1 MKKINRLSLV
11 LFILLITH
19 EGFSQFVGIGN
30 TNPQFLLDLSGRMR
44 IRGGADNNNSA
55 GLWLSGTGSD
65 SAFEKIFMGMQT
77 DSTAGFY
84 SNKLGVG
91 WGFLFDARNGS
102 VGLGNSNP
110 SYPLSFADNAGGKIS
125 LFRDGAG
132 DYYGLGI
139 GSGVM
144 QLMSSNSS
152 TSIVFGYGRSNN
164 FTENFR
170 MGGNGSMSIGTT
182 DISLSGLTVNKKVG
196 ATHAIFG
203 SNTTGVAIES
213 SFPGI
218 GLNSYFS
225 GTRKTIATGYSG
237 YIGVNPSSGGMQFLV
252 SPQSNNAGAT
262 GTYKTALDIKADGKV
277 GLGVTDP
284 AYLFDVGERMR
295 IRGTPGFTAGI
306 WLNNEAN
313 TALSSFIGMQADNQ
327 VGFFGFGSAGWGL
340 LMNTQNGAISVG
352 GSTGVAGQVLT
363 SNGSGS
369 APSWQGGIGG
379 GKPFVVRPSVNSPD
393 LGTSGRVDVP
403 NMVANFTL
411 TVPSQVVFNFKLSIA
426 NRGCIACGDRRTFIV
441 LIQNI
446 VGGTTDVATTTV
458 YTPNGEIA
466 DGVSGPIEVNL
477 PAGTYS
483 YKLAIAPSIYGA
495 ATVYARQ
502 QEGIMTW
509 QIYPN

>member
-1 MKKINRLSLV
+1 MKYTIVFLV
-11 LFILLITH
+11 LFLYTGNL
-19 EGFSQFVGIGN
+19 FAQFVGIGN
-30 TNPQFLLDLSGRMR
+30 TSPNFLLDLSGRMR
-44 IRGGADNNNSA
+44 IRGGTDNNNSA

-65 SAFEKIFMGMQT
+65 SAIEKIFMGMQT

-84 SNKLGVG
+84 SNKPAVG

-102 VGLGNSNP
+102 VGLGNANP
-110 SYPLSFADNAGGKIS
+110 TYPLSFADIAGGKIS
-125 LFRDGAG
+125 LFRDGFG

-139 GSGVM
+139 GNGVM
-144 QLMSSNSS
+144 QLMSSNNS

-170 MGGNGSMSIGTT
+170 MGGNGNMSIGTT

-196 ATHAIFG
+196 AVHAIFG

-225 GTRKTIATGYSG
+225 GSRKTIAAGFSG
-237 YIGVNPSSGGMQFLV
+237 YIGVNPSSGGMQMLV
-252 SPQSNNAGAT
+252 SSQSNNAGAS

-284 AYLFDVGERMR
+284 AYLLDVGERIR

-313 TALSSFIGMQADNQ
+313 TALASFVGMQADNQ
-327 VGFFGFGSAGWGL
+327 VGFFGFGSAGWGF
-340 LMNTQNGAISVG
+340 LMNTQTGALSIG
-352 GSTGVAGQVLT
+352 GNTGVAGQVLT

-369 APSWQGGIGG
+369 APSWQGGVGG
-379 GKPFVVRPSVNSPD
+379 GKPFVVRPGANSPD
-393 LGTSGRVDVP
+393 LVNGGSRVDVP

-426 NRGCIACGDRRTFIV
+426 NRGCVACGERRTFIV

-446 VGGTTDVATTTV
+446 VGGTTDIATTTV

-483 YKLAIAPSIYGA
+483 YKLAIAPSIFGA

>member
-11 LFILLITH
+11 LFILIITH

-30 TNPQFLLDLSGRMR
+30 TNPQFLFDLSGRMR
-44 IRGGADNNNSA
+44 IRGGINSNFTS
-55 GLWLSGTGSD
+55 GMWLGGFGAD
-65 SAFEKIFMGMQT
+65 SATNKMFFGMES

-84 SNKLGVG
+84 TEQNLSGWFLVANGKNGRLGI
-91 WGFLFDARNGS
+91 RNR
-102 VGLGNSNP
+102 NP
-110 SYPLSFADNAGGKIS
+110 QYPLSFDNQSGDKIS
-125 LFRDGAG
+125 LYQDFNGN
-132 DYYGLGI
+132 YYGLGI
-139 GSGVM
+139 GSSTM
-144 QLMSSNSS
+144 QLMTPHSSSN
-152 TSIVFGYGRSNN
+152 IVFGYGSSGS
-164 FTENFR
+164 FTENMR
-170 MGGNGSMSIGTT
+170 VGGNGNVAIGTN
-182 DISLSGLTVNKKVG
+182 DINLSGLTVNKKVG

-225 GTRKTIATGYSG
+225 GSRKTIATGHSG

-252 SPQSNNAGAT
+252 SPQSNNAGAS

-284 AYLFDVGERMR
+284 AYLLDVGERMR
-295 IRGTPGFTAGI
+295 IRGTPGYTAGI

-313 TALSSFIGMQADNQ
+313 TALSSFVGMQADNQ

-369 APSWQGGIGG
+369 APSWQGGVGG
-379 GKPFVVRPSVNSPD
+379 GKPFVVRPSGNSPD
-393 LGTSGRVDVP
+393 LGTSGRVDIP
-403 NMVANFTL
+403 NMAANFTL
-411 TVPSQVVFNFKLSIA
+411 TVPSQVVFNFKISIA
-426 NRGCIACGDRRTFIV
+426 NRSCIACGDRRTFIV

-446 VGGTTDVATTTV
+446 VGGTTDIATTTV

-466 DGVSGPIEVNL
+466 DGVSGPIVLDL

-483 YKLAIAPSIYGA
+483 YKLSIAPSIYGA
-495 ATVYARQ
+495 ATVFARQ

>member
-1 MKKINRLSLV
+1 MKIV
-11 LFILLITH
+11 ICLLIAICSWD
-19 EGFSQFVGIGN
+19 GAAAQFVGIGN
-30 TNPQFLLDLSGRMR
+30 TSPNFLLDLSGRMR
-44 IRGGADNNNSA
+44 IRGGVNDNFTA
-55 GLWLSGTGSD
+55 GLWMGGIGADSAVNKVFFGMESD
-65 SAFEKIFMGMQT
+65 S
-77 DSTAGFY
+77 SAGFY
-84 SNKLGVG
+84 SEQNAMG
-91 WGFLFDARNGS
+91 WFLVANGS
-102 VGLGNSNP
+102 NGRVGIRNRDP
-110 SYPLSFADNAGGKIS
+110 QYPLSFDNQAGGKIS
-125 LFRDGAG
+125 LFRDGNG
-132 DYYGLGI
+132 NHYGMGI
-139 GSGVM
+139 GNSTM
-144 QLMSSNSS
+144 QLMTPQSSS
-152 TSIVFGYGRSNN
+152 SIVFGYGPSGS
-164 FTENFR
+164 FTENIR
-170 MGGNGSMSIGTT
+170 VGGNGNMSIGTT

-218 GLNSYFS
+218 GFNAYFS
-225 GTRKTIATGYSG
+225 GNRKTIASGYSG
-237 YIGVNPSSGGMQFLV
+237 YIGVNPSSGGMQMLV
-252 SPQSNNAGAT
+252 SSQSNTAGSA

-284 AYLFDVGERMR
+284 AYLLDVGERMR

-313 TALSSFIGMQADNQ
+313 TALASFVGMQADNQ

-340 LMNTQNGAISVG
+340 LMNTQTGAISVG
-352 GSTGVAGQVLT
+352 GSTGAAGQVLT

-369 APSWQGGIGG
+369 APSWQGGAG
-379 GKPFVVRPSVNSPD
+379 GKPFVVRPSGNSPD

-426 NRGCIACGDRRTFIV
+426 NRSCVACGERRTFIYLV
-441 LIQNI
+441 QNV
-446 VGGTTDVATTTV
+446 VGGTTDIATTTV
-458 YTPNGEIA
+458 YTPNQEIA
-466 DGVSGPIEVNL
+466 DGVSGPIVVDL

-483 YKLAIAPSIYGA
+483 YKLSIGPSIYGA

-502 QEGIMTW
+502 QEGIFTW